1 MLTRARRMASRVA
14 PARTPRAH
22 VHRRDAAV
30 SASCSA
36 APRRRVRSIAGC
48 VGGRVGHPLAPGS
61 RPGLSLE
68 AESGAR
74 VGPLDACQLRAT
86 PTYRHRGRARLQSI
100 GGCFALLTARSA
112 RSASSRA
119 RSALRSSP
127 SADTGGARCRS
138 SAVPSSFSVGR
149 CTSGRCASVLRPVG
163 TRSPAGRAGGRAWS
177 VARSNAKVN
186 ASRDARFRKHGVIR
200 SWSGGVSGNG
210 SARCQRSMARR
221 RAPRICHRCNARA
234 TAGVARTLPASSPK
248 REPQGSSHP
257 PRTHLR
263 VLSSIRSPARVAS
276 SSPSGVGSRSRS
288 PPPASAAPPRLR
300 LASVPGKRE
309 PAPPV
314 ADIVLE
320 EGLGGLGWR
329 VSVARFE
336 HGGTR

>member
-1 MLTRARRMASRVA
+1 MASRVA

-163 TRSPAGRAGGRAWS
+163 TRIASRAGGRAGVERRTLERQGKRLAGCTLSEAW
-177 VARSNAKVN
+177 
-186 ASRDARFRKHGVIR
+186 RDPELVRRRFRE
-200 SWSGGVSGNG
+200 WVSEVSKVDG
-210 SARCQRSMARR
+210 
-221 RAPRICHRCNARA
+221 
-234 TAGVARTLPASSPK
+234 
-248 REPQGSSHP
+248 
-257 PRTHLR
+257 
-263 VLSSIRSPARVAS
+263 
-276 SSPSGVGSRSRS
+276 
-288 PPPASAAPPRLR
+288 PPASPTYL
-300 LASVPGKRE
+300 
-309 PAPPV
+309 PPV
-314 ADIVLE
+314 Q
-320 EGLGGLGWR
+320 R
-329 VSVARFE
+329 
-336 HGGTR
+336 